1 MFTVAFLLSPLM
13 KDSEYIASAATM
25 LKKRLMILQRVC
37 IGLLI
42 LTGLY
47 LMTED
52 THYVGWFSIDDRW
65 SLLLLL
71 KHIIIS
77 IMVLLLGVSSSV
89 LRPLRQQNALAEDT
103 VLNAHLSRWEMW
115 IPRVQLFLATII
127 VLISANLVTL

>member
-1 MFTVAFLLSPLM
+1 
-13 KDSEYIASAATM
+13 
-25 LKKRLMILQRVC
+25 
-37 IGLLI
+37 
-42 LTGLY
+42 
-47 LMTED
+47 MTED